1 MRLGA
6 AIFAY
11 GTLMSGEFNHEWA
24 LRPDAI
30 EQARVQ
36 GKLYH
41 MGFCPALIAR
51 GVGAAS
57 ARREDDVVRSGV
69 PAAPPEH
76 AHVQGELFWYA
87 DDERALFALRSM
99 DRLEGY
105 SPEFPKQFGY
115 TRVLLPVQVSDGTG
129 VLAWTYIRKP
139 DEVYPEEYLTSG
151 SWRASKNERTAVIV
165 DGNLYITD

>member
-24 LRPDAI
+24 LRPDCI

-41 MGFCPALIAR
+41 MGYCPALVAR
-51 GVGAAS
+51 GAS
-57 ARREDDVVRSGV
+57 ASERREDDVLRSGV
-69 PAAPPEH
+69 PAMPPEH
-76 AHVQGELFWYA
+76 AHVKGELFWYA
-87 DDERALFALRSM
+87 DDERAQFALRSM
-99 DRLEGY
+99 DRLEGF
-105 SPEFPKQFGY
+105 SPEFSSQFGY

-129 VLAWTYIRKP
+129 VLAWTYVRRP
-139 DEVYPEEYLTSG
+139 DEVYPEEFLTSG
-151 SWRASKNERTAVIV
+151 SWRKSKNERTVVLV
-165 DGNLYITD
+165 DGELYIAH

>member
-41 MGFCPALIAR
+41 MGYCPALVAR
-51 GVGAAS
+51 GVGVAS
-57 ARREDDVVRSGV
+57 AKREDDVVRSGV
-69 PAAPPEH
+69 RACPPEH
-76 AHVQGELFWYA
+76 AHVKGELFWYA
-87 DDERALFALRSM
+87 DDERAQFALRSM

-105 SPEFPKQFGY
+105 SPEFPSSSA
-115 TRVLLPVQVSDGTG
+115 TRESCFLCRCQTVRGCWPGP
-129 VLAWTYIRKP
+129 TY
-139 DEVYPEEYLTSG
+139 G
-151 SWRASKNERTAVIV
+151 SPMKSTPRSI
-165 DGNLYITD
+165 